1 MRALLTIRDLL
12 RSLYA
17 DYDYI
22 IRPISKF
29 VLAFLMLL
37 MLQGKVGYFERF
49 SSVIVIAGC
58 SAVCM
63 FLPYGGVSLI
73 CGIFLIAD
81 MAAVSYAMAGFAA
94 ILLCLIFALY
104 YGFRPGTGILMA
116 LVPMLFAIKIP
127 FLLPVILGMSM
138 GIAAIVPA
146 VFGILIWRLIEYFS
160 VNASALSAAS
170 TSDIIDTFTD
180 ISHEVLADR
189 YMLTAMLAFSIC
201 IVVVSVISK
210 SSLNHCWTIS
220 VFAGIIILAIFFIYA
235 DISCGG
241 ALITDLAGIILSLFL
256 VLIYEMVIYSVDYKA
271 TEHLKFED
279 DDYYYFVKAIPKI
292 KPLDEDER
300 RD

>member
-29 VLAFLMLL
+29 ILAFLMLL

-58 SAVCM
+58 SAICM
-63 FLPYGGVSLI
+63 FLPYGGVSLM

-94 ILLCLIFALY
+94 ILMCLIFALY

-146 VFGILIWRLIEYFS
+146 VFGILIWRLIDYFS

-170 TSDIIDTFTD
+170 TSDIIDTFAD

-189 YMLTAMLAFSIC
+189 YMLMAMLAFSIC
-201 IVVVSVISK
+201 IIVVSVISK
-210 SSLNHCWTIS
+210 TSLNHCWTIA
-220 VFAGIIILAIFFIYA
+220 VIAGIFMLAVFFIYA
-235 DISCGG
+235 DISYGG

-256 VLIYEMVIYSVDYKA
+256 VLIYELVIYSVDYKA